1 MILLAASF
9 ADFLGVTFT
18 FPLGAASYVVL
29 SGIPVGIIALYFL
42 KLRRRPVQVAST
54 LLWRRSLE
62 DLHVN
67 SLFQRLRKNLLLFLQ
82 LLIVLLAA
90 IAMLGPRFKGKSEA
104 PDRFILAIDES
115 ASMAATDVSPTRLE
129 RAKREAEKIIND
141 MGSADLAMIVAF
153 SDRARVV
160 SNYTSNKADLR
171 RRLAL
176 IRPTEN
182 TTTIREAL
190 QVIAGLA
197 NPAAD
202 LEARNAPQGAE
213 IRNDQVAPKLSI
225 FTDGGFAD
233 VEGLSVGKV
242 TPEVV
247 VIGPAIEIPPLKPG
261 ESRPKTSP
269 PSNNVAILALAATR
283 DEEKPDQFQVFGRV
297 RNYRGEEVKT
307 EARLIRH
314 DSKTPGDKGML
325 IDAIGLTIGPQ
336 SEQSFK
342 FDLNDNG
349 AAALEVRIDA
359 DDALP
364 LDNRAFT
371 VFGAPKKA
379 QILLVTAGN
388 RYLADSLATL
398 TELADVAIKTPEAAK
413 APESAR
419 EIGTGRYDLVIYDG
433 VRPEAPPEANAL
445 YFGVLPPG
453 KAYDSPKELMNPIIL
468 DWDVAYPL
476 MQYVRDLNTVVLVKA
491 VSCEIPTGGI
501 SLIDSD
507 GGSLA
512 FVAPRGG
519 FTDAVIGF
527 SLLDGSKF
535 NTNWQL
541 KSSFPLFLYNV
552 VRTLGN
558 ARESSGDELHLPDMP
573 VVLRADSTAT
583 SIDVIGPDGRKA
595 EALKRSSQG
604 TFVFNGAHRTGLYL
618 ARWGQD
624 ESMTFAVN
632 LFDPRESDLAPRG
645 LVPKGLSEAQQEQYK
660 IKIGFNA
667 VAGTRKPQ
675 PSVKDYWWALA
686 VAMLGVVLLEWYI
699 YNRRVYV

>member
-1 MILLAASF
+1 MIPVVATIGN
-9 ADFLGVTFT
+9 FLGITFT
-18 FPLGAASYVVL
+18 FPLGAASYAVL
-29 SGIPVGIIALYFL
+29 AGIPVGIIALYFL

-54 LLWRRSLE
+54 LLWRQSLE

-90 IAMLGPRFKGKSEA
+90 LAMLGPRFKGTSGA

-115 ASMAATDVSPTRLE
+115 ASMAATDVSPTRLQ
-129 RAKREAEKIIND
+129 RAKIEAEKIIND
-141 MGSADLAMIVAF
+141 MNASDLAMIVAF

-160 SNYTSNKADLR
+160 SNYTSNKALLR
-171 RRLAL
+171 QRLASL
-176 IRPTEN
+176 TPTEN
-182 TTTIREAL
+182 TTSIREAL

-233 VEGLSVGKV
+233 VEGMSVGKV

-247 VIGPAIEIPPLKPG
+247 IIGPAIDLPPLKPG
-261 ESRPKTSP
+261 EARPKLSP

-307 EARLIRH
+307 EVRLIRH
-314 DSKTPGDKGML
+314 DPKTPGDKGTL
-325 IDAIGLTIGPQ
+325 IDAQAMSIEPQ
-336 SEQSFK
+336 SEKSFS

-349 AAALEVRIDA
+349 EASLEVRIDA

-371 VFGAPKKA
+371 VFGAPKRA
-379 QILLVTAGN
+379 QVLIVTAGN
-388 RYLADSLATL
+388 RYLVDSLGTL
-398 TELADVAIKTPEAAK
+398 TDLADVVQKTPEEAK
-413 APESAR
+413 TPDIAR
-419 EIGTGRYDLVIYDG
+419 EIGSGRYDLVIYDS
-433 VRPEAPPEANAL
+433 VRPDAPPEANAL

-453 KAYDSPKELMNPIIL
+453 KAYETPKELTNPSIL
-468 DWDVAYPL
+468 DWDVAHPL

-491 VSCEIPTGGI
+491 VTSEIPTGGI

-519 FTDAVIGF
+519 FTDAVVGF

-552 VRTLGN
+552 VRSLGN

-573 VVLRADSTAT
+573 VVLRADSTAS
-583 SIDVIGPDGRKA
+583 SIDVIGPGGKTLDSP
-595 EALKRSSQG
+595 KRTPQG
-604 TFVFNGAHRTGLYL
+604 TFIFNGARETGLYQ
-618 ARWGQD
+618 ARWGKED
-624 ESMTFAVN
+624 AMIFAVN
-632 LFDPRESDLAPRG
+632 LFDARESDLAPRG
-645 LVPKGLSEAQQEQYK
+645 LVPKGLSEAQEEQYK
-660 IKIGFNA
+660 IKIGYSA

-675 PSVKDYWWALA
+675 PSVKDYWWVLA
-686 VAMLGVVLLEWYI
+686 SGMLVVVLVEWYV
-699 YNRRVYV
+699 YNRRVYI